1 MDLEALCRATE
12 REITSLRTSSSFHC
26 SDIYQKRN
34 HCLKRKN
41 QQQPKKKKNQPKRF
55 LTKKTFKP
63 CAIK

>member
-34 HCLKRKN
+34 HCLKKKN
-41 QQQPKKKKNQPKRF
+41 QQQPKKKK
-55 LTKKTFKP
+55 KTSLRGF
-63 CAIK
+63 